1 MRSITQCLHTKYDT
15 LVCSPTLSRLQQVN
29 KNAHYIL
36 VVHMILDVIGSWLQ
50 IKWFGQL
57 CCCCQ
62 VATLITYVNI
72 GLALS
77 YVNRT
82 TMLSDAKHQSNML
95 YIYMSA
101 TDATNKMHEAV
112 DVLISDT
119 SVQSAWIKIGKE
131 RTLLHPFLS
140 N

>member
-1 MRSITQCLHTKYDT
+1 
-15 LVCSPTLSRLQQVN
+15 
-29 KNAHYIL
+29 
-36 VVHMILDVIGSWLQ
+36 
-50 IKWFGQL
+50 
-57 CCCCQ
+57 
-62 VATLITYVNI
+62 
-72 GLALS
+72 
-77 YVNRT
+77 
-82 TMLSDAKHQSNML
+82 
-95 YIYMSA
+95 MSA